1 MLSDRHADL
10 YREVRRK
17 PYTLSMRQG
26 LLRDLVLMVAWA
38 IGLLLAVWVVPGAS
52 LSASAFILAVA
63 LFSVGQAT
71 LSVWI
76 LKLPHRY
83 ASLALGGSGLA
94 LTVIAL
100 WLAAVLTR
108 GLDLRGVESW
118 VAATVVVWLVT
129 TVGAVIWPLFVREQV
144 GSI

>member
-1 MLSDRHADL
+1 
-10 YREVRRK
+10 
-17 PYTLSMRQG
+17 MRQG
-26 LLRDLVLMVAWA
+26 LLRDFILMTAWA

-52 LSASAFILAVA
+52 SSAGAFILAVA

-83 ASLALGGSGLA
+83 ASLVLGGTGLA
-94 LTVIAL
+94 LTVMAM
-100 WLAAVLTR
+100 WLAAVFTG
-108 GLDLRGVESW
+108 GLEMRGVEAW

-129 TVGAVIWPLFVREQV
+129 TIGAIIWPVFVRDPV